1 MFHFCFSIF
10 GDNSGAF
17 WTMMSFFAILSSF
30 VFIIKQIRI
39 SNNANMIS
47 FIDSMEAKW
56 WSSDFKQA
64 RKNVCSSSTK
74 HIEVDHERLLGFF
87 EDFGILYQRGVVDL
101 DLIWEKF
108 SYYIEN
114 YWKLLS
120 PNVHKYQKQDRTYF
134 SNFTL
139 LQEKIH
145 RLSKK
150 KTKNIHYVITD
161 EAFEKFKETEIR
173 EVASSNE
180 RD

>member
-1 MFHFCFSIF
+1 
-10 GDNSGAF
+10 
-17 WTMMSFFAILSSF
+17 MSFFAIMISF
-30 VFIIKQIRI
+30 IFVIMQIRI

-56 WSSDFKQA
+56 WSPDFKQA
-64 RKNVCSSSTK
+64 RRNVCSSQTN

-114 YWKLLS
+114 YSKLLS
-120 PNVHKYQKQDRTYF
+120 PNVQQYQAKDRTYF

-145 RLSKK
+145 WLSKK
-150 KTKNIHYVITD
+150 KTNNIHYIISD

-173 EVASSNE
+173 ELA
-180 RD
+180 